1 MSDEGSRRRPARVT
15 RRQLVG
21 GMGAAT
27 FGGVLV
33 GGAGGFLGGRSTESQ
48 AATTGKGQPIALGVL
63 APVTGAAA
71 GDGQEMVRG
80 IKLGVAEVNAGGG
93 VGGRPL
99 RFELLDAKDQTPE
112 IMTSAMRKFVAD
124 RVAAVFAPFITYTN
138 VELPIIGR
146 SRIPTFHV
154 NTFQGNVDFAV
165 SHGYRNIFQGCPSEI
180 WYAAGFVDVV
190 NRLIAQKQWTP
201 RNKTVAIVSSNDAYS
216 ISIAR
221 RFRADV
227 QKLGWRIVQF
237 DTYTVPQSEWGSTL
251 TRIRATDPDIVFH
264 SDYFAG
270 DEASFIKQFAQSPT
284 KSLVYQQYAPSIPE
298 YLKLAG
304 SAANGVLWATTTGTI
319 VGDDLGKRFVAEYQ
333 KAYHQ
338 PPGLANAGGQ
348 RDLVRLWA
356 QAAAMAPDP
365 FEYDRVGDNVRLM
378 VFRGVNG
385 TYKLGPAQ
393 QTNLPYPAKVKDPSL
408 GQPLLTFQI
417 QNGKQ
422 VLISPDPYI
431 NGRYQTP
438 PWLR

>member
-1 MSDEGSRRRPARVT
+1 VT

-27 FGGVLV
+27 FGGVLA
-33 GGAGGFLGGRSTESQ
+33 GGLGGFLGGKNADSEASTG
-48 AATTGKGQPIALGVL
+48 AKGKPITVGVL

-80 IKLGVAEVNAGGG
+80 IKLGVAEVNAEGG

-112 IMTSAMRKFVAD
+112 VMTSAMRKFVAD
-124 RVAAVFAPFITYTN
+124 GVAAVFAPFLTYTN
-138 VELPIIGR
+138 VETPIVGKAK
-146 SRIPTFHV
+146 IPLFHV
-154 NTFQGNVDFAV
+154 NTYQGNVDFAIKN
-165 SHGYRNIFQGCPSEI
+165 GYRNIFQGCPSEI

-190 NRLIAQKQWTP
+190 SRLISAGKWKP

-221 RFRADV
+221 TFRKDIT
-227 QKLGWRIVQF
+227 KLGWNVVQF

-251 TRIRATDPDIVFH
+251 TRIRGHNPDIVFH

-270 DEASFIKQFAQSPT
+270 DEASFIKQFAQAPT

-304 SAANGVLWATTTGTI
+304 KAANGVLWATTTGTI
-319 VGDDLGKRFVAEYQ
+319 VADELGQRFVADYK

-338 PPGLANAGGQ
+338 EPGLANAGNQ
-348 RDLVRLWA
+348 RDLVKLWA
-356 QAAAMAPDP
+356 QAAAMAASP
-365 FEYDRVGDNVRLM
+365 YDYDKIGDNVRSM

-385 TYKLGPAQ
+385 AYKLGPNQ

-408 GQPLLTFQI
+408 GEPLLTFQI
-417 QNGKQ
+417 QDGKQ
-422 VLISPDPYI
+422 VLIAPDPYTQ
-431 NGRYQTP
+431 GEYKTP
-438 PWLR
+438 PWLT